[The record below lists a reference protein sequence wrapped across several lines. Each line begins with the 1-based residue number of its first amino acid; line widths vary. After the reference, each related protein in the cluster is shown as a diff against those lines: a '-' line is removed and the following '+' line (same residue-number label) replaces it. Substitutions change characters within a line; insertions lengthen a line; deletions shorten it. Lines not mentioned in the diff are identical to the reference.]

1 MDFTV
6 YEKLLLKH
14 RRFMRILCRLN
25 IGPLVTASYLV
36 ISTVQIY
43 FIIEVFGIT
52 IRCHQNTVQKREI
65 KSEYDGIW

>member
-1 MDFTV
+1 MECWTNICQ
-6 YEKLLLKH
+6 EIQEPLKCI
-14 RRFMRILCRLN
+14 RSN

-52 IRCHQNTVQKREI
+52 IRCHQNTVHKREI